1 MSSLPFW
8 RLDAKGGESVGICE
22 CVVCLLLSRLNYLL
36 LSRLN
41 LDSFTSYG
49 VRHMHSIYPSELVL
63 YCAIFMLCYAYYH
76 ALVSKI

>member
-1 MSSLPFW
+1 M
-8 RLDAKGGESVGICE
+8 

-41 LDSFTSYG
+41 LGGFTSSG
-49 VRHMHSIYPSELVL
+49 VRRLHSIYPSELVV
-63 YCAIFMLCYAYYH
+63 YCAIFMLCYVIYR